1 MTNPSLLVNRYQLAW
16 IWDHLGRR
24 CVSEGVGKSVSR
36 KVQRKTEEPPWMWA
50 APFRGLASWTEEKG
64 ENELGASVRHSDCR
78 CKEVSCLPTVMH

>member
-1 MTNPSLLVNRYQLAW
+1 
-16 IWDHLGRR
+16 
-24 CVSEGVGKSVSR
+24 
-36 KVQRKTEEPPWMWA
+36 MWV